1 MRQESSIL
9 QNNGFHNFLE
19 CCQLCY
25 TQTYPRKLSLVHEQL
40 LALAVSKDMVGLLTS
55 EKKKPAMYNNTTA
68 DETSTNEVKK
78 ISEEYIKWGKE
89 DHLLRGWI
97 IGTLIKEALGL
108 IIGLE
113 SSQSVWNALKEAYA
127 QDSQEREFTLRQQL
141 TYLRKDPNQSLAK
154 HLWNFKSICDSLAAI
169 GNLVPYKTKVYS
181 LLANLDPK
189 YESFTMAMLK
199 PPISSYS
206 EVMSLL

>member
-40 LALAVSKDMVGLLTS
+40 LVLAESKDMVGLLTS

-78 ISEEYIKWGKE
+78 ISEEYFKWGKE

-97 IGTLIKEALGL
+97 IGTLIEEALGL

-141 TYLRKDPNQSLAK
+141 TYLRKYPNQSLAE

-181 LLANLDPK
+181 LFANLDPK

-199 PPISSYS
+199 PPMSSYS